1 MKRREKQGRKSIHIS
16 LKRGTSVSGL
26 LPADGGELLPGE
38 PPQHD
43 SIPPG
48 DARPEELERE
58 DIEEERL
65 RAGPGTDKNPS
76 PSTCAPK
83 PRGIAG
89 RV

>member
-1 MKRREKQGRKSIHIS
+1 MMEKINETKRKNKVGSPFHIS

-65 RAGPGTDKNPS
+65 RAGPWHRQEP
-76 PSTCAPK
+76 
-83 PRGIAG
+83 IAFNL
-89 RV
+89 RTET